1 VREVLEQAL
10 AFVEELHLAEV
21 MNSDVELIDLPYREG
36 SYEDGEP
43 PFGVASPVE

>member
-10 AFVEELHLAEV
+10 TFVEELHLAEV

-36 SYEDGEP
+36 CYEDGEP
-43 PFGVASPVE
+43 PAGVASPVE